1 MIEVMKDKDGE
12 GKNEIRTLKRALD
25 VLLCFDLEHKK
36 LTMTEIAQ
44 KISLA
49 KSTTLRLINAL
60 EKEGFLVKNED
71 NTYTLGYKVYYLG
84 TIAKESIELR
94 KVALPVMQGL
104 QAKFNE
110 TVNLYTFENGK
121 IVCFEQLES
130 SHALKRSVRIGD
142 RFPIWSGASG
152 RSILAFLSEEEI
164 AKYINETRPL
174 TDYTITD
181 INDIKKELNSIKERK
196 YTFSHDE
203 REIGVACV
211 AAPIFDAY
219 HNVVGSVALSGP
231 SLRFTDEF
239 VNEVKTHVYE
249 AGKEISNN
257 LGCRNY

>member
-1 MIEVMKDKDGE
+1 MNEVMNEKSNGGKD
-12 GKNEIRTLKRALD
+12 EIRTLKRALD
-25 VLLCFDLEHKK
+25 VLLCFDLDNKK
-36 LTMTEIAQ
+36 LTMTEIAK

-49 KSTTLRLINAL
+49 KSTTLRFITAL

-71 NTYTLGYKVYYLG
+71 NTYTLGYKIYYLG

-94 KVALPVMQGL
+94 KIALPIMQSL
-104 QAKFNE
+104 QARFNE
-110 TVNLYTFENGK
+110 TVNLYIYEDDK
-121 IVCFEQLES
+121 IVCFEQIES
-130 SHALKRSVRIGD
+130 SHALKRTVRIGD

-152 RSILAFLSEEEI
+152 RSILAFLGEDEI
-164 AKYINETRPL
+164 NRYINETKPL

-181 INDIKKELNSIKERK
+181 INDIKKELQRIRELK
-196 YTFSHDE
+196 YTVSHDE

-219 HNVVGSVALSGP
+219 HNVIGSISMSGP

-239 VNEVKTHVYE
+239 VDEIKTHVYE
-249 AGKEISNN
+249 AGKEISSN